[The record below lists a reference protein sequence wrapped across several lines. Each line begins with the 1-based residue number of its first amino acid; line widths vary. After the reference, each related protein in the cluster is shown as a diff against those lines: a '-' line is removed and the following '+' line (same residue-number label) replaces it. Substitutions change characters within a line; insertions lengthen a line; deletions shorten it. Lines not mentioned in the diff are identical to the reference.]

1 MKSSHTPTTM
11 NQQSNS
17 LAMIKP
23 DTRNF
28 ISWLMGRM
36 AIGFG
41 ICFIVA
47 LIIYIGLVVLLYIS
61 VSGQGVSIT
70 QAAGFPAKAEQAF
83 RGFLPLML
91 AISLA
96 PLVVRLVVDAFNPFR
111 HVGKI
116 LGRSALVLGLGL
128 GGIMLPDGLRFI
140 RGVDGEGLPVTLRE
154 SNPRNAA
161 WFAPDGTPVL
171 FFSVEDDGS
180 MRFWNRP
187 GVTPDS
193 GLPSRAVDREV
204 RKAWQQQEEA
214 AAAQRA
220 READAQR
227 TSAAELKARQAVAD
241 AESARQREQ
250 AERARAASESTRAV
264 QLAEESRQLR
274 SQLAATRPQERRN
287 ENVLSSASAPA
298 RATDAEIPWQTVTLV
313 PGQYLT
319 SRGAPGSRIEIRSNG
334 RGAYHIPNGAP
345 PVPFAGG
352 NTSFHNPYAEFRM
365 LCNQSTSFRVSF
377 RWMPR

>member
-1 MKSSHTPTTM
+1 MRSTPNLPTMK
-11 NQQSNS
+11 QQSNS

-70 QAAGFPAKAEQAF
+70 QAAGFPVKAEQAF

-96 PLVVRLVVDAFNPFR
+96 PLVVRLLVDAINPFR
-111 HVGKI
+111 RVGKI
-116 LGRSALVLGLGL
+116 LGRSALVIGLGL

-154 SNPRNAA
+154 SNPQNAA

-171 FFSVEDDGS
+171 YFSVEDDGT

-204 RKAWQQQEEA
+204 RKTWQQQEEA
-214 AAAQRA
+214 VAAKRA
-220 READAQR
+220 REGG
-227 TSAAELKARQAVAD
+227 SD
-241 AESARQREQ
+241 AE
-250 AERARAASESTRAV
+250 ASRTQKPTVHGRP
-264 QLAEESRQLR
+264 
-274 SQLAATRPQERRN
+274 TRPQR
-287 ENVLSSASAPA
+287 SASRPA
-298 RATDAEIPWQTVTLV
+298 FAKSYTLAMKDMD
-313 PGQYLT
+313 G
-319 SRGAPGSRIEIRSNG
+319 IRSG
-334 RGAYHIPNGAP
+334 RARVYRLVSQSASEVVLETRESGGLFGPNYEGRIRFNPDTLRGTWMGKWGANAQGGEIQLEHTAHGMTFQLWYQIGA
-345 PVPFAGG
+345 ASQ
-352 NTSFHNPYAEFRM
+352 TPYAFGDLIR
-365 LCNQSTSFRVSF
+365 
-377 RWMPR
+377 